1 MSLSGCPSRACPCAI
16 TENDC
21 ARSGA
26 ADGRGVR
33 LLTFTND
40 RSFSVSEPRVAGY
53 HKFKMA
59 DPLGGEN
66 KSHSGRASVEKSFHG
81 YGDGGDGDGV
91 GGQPFWSPF
100 SRGGGYDEDFRGVA
114 PPKMAD
120 PINRA

>member
-1 MSLSGCPSRACPCAI
+1 MSLSGCPSRSYPCAI

-81 YGDGGDGDGV
+81 YGDGGGGGGDGV
-91 GGQPFWSPF
+91 GGQPF
-100 SRGGGYDEDFRGVA
+100 
-114 PPKMAD
+114 
-120 PINRA
+120 